1 MVTIVNMTAPR
12 WVLLSSRVPRE
23 PTRLRLAVWRRLR
36 RLGAV
41 LLHDAV
47 WVLPADARTREAF
60 EWLADEI
67 VERGGTAL
75 VWEAESL
82 DQGQDREL
90 IRRFRDQA
98 GARYQAIADSAEA
111 IGRAAARRGL
121 RATQLTGQAR
131 RQLGGL
137 ERAIRLERRRDYFR
151 SPVQARAIG
160 GVNAARR
167 RIEQRLPDRE
177 PGGAKRAMG
186 D

>member
-1 MVTIVNMTAPR
+1 MVTIVNMPSPR

-36 RLGAV
+36 RLGAL

-67 VERGGTAL
+67 VEQGGTAL
-75 VWEAESL
+75 LWEAESL
-82 DQGQDREL
+82 DRTQDREL
-90 IRRFRDQA
+90 VRRFRDEA
-98 GARYQAIADSAEA
+98 GSRYQAIAESADA
-111 IGRAAARRGL
+111 IGRAATRRGSAGA
-121 RATQLTGQAR
+121 RVSTQAR

-151 SPVQARAIG
+151 SPEQARA
-160 GVNAARR
+160 VETVSAARR
-167 RIEQRLPDRE
+167 RVDE
-177 PGGAKRAMG
+177 PGSGTGSKGVRNAVG
-186 D
+186 H

>member
-1 MVTIVNMTAPR
+1 MVTIVNMAAPR

-41 LLHDAV
+41 LLHDAL
-47 WVLPADARTREAF
+47 WVLPADSRTREAF

-75 VWEAESL
+75 VWEAGSL
-82 DQGQDREL
+82 DQAQDRVL
-90 IRRFRDQA
+90 IRRFRDEA

-111 IGRAAARRGL
+111 IERAAGRRGTGARR
-121 RATQLTGQAR
+121 LTGQAR

-151 SPVQARAIG
+151 SPMQARA
-160 GVNAARR
+160 VACVSAARR
-167 RIEQRLPDRE
+167 RFGERQERSESEGVRNAV
-177 PGGAKRAMG
+177 GH
-186 D
+186 

>member
-1 MVTIVNMTAPR
+1 
-12 WVLLSSRVPRE
+12 
-23 PTRLRLAVWRRLR
+23 
-36 RLGAV
+36 
-41 LLHDAV
+41 V
-47 WVLPADARTREAF
+47 WVLPADPRTREAF

-82 DQGQDREL
+82 DQAQDREL
-90 IRRFRDQA
+90 IRRFRDEA

-111 IGRAAARRGL
+111 IARAEGRRGT
-121 RATQLTGQAR
+121 RANRFAGQAR

-167 RIEQRLPDRE
+167 RIEERQPNCE

-186 D
+186 N